1 MKRPAMH
8 RKSLSLLIKAACAG
22 LCLAS
27 AMVFAAPPTQRQQE
41 FSNKATVR
49 SDRKNPRKAPEKIA
63 PGKSPET
70 RGAGGQTVTSI
81 TAPTDSTDAA
91 EAPLDAPVTAAGAL
105 PQGCYYHTVLLRD
118 TIRVI
123 FVNLY
128 NYPENSAIPVTM
140 TQTNPGIMGFAM
152 TDAGPY
158 TPTVDLIVNTN
169 SNGDGTSAPVF
180 TQGQT
185 LGYTITY
192 GDTPYGATTTLD
204 FNVLPQC
211 NCPAI
216 PVVP

>member
-8 RKSLSLLIKAACAG
+8 SKSPSSLIKVACAS
-22 LCLAS
+22 LFLAS
-27 AMVFAAPPTQRQQE
+27 ALVFAASPQQRQQ
-41 FSNKATVR
+41 SANSVTLK
-49 SDRKNPRKAPEKIA
+49 SDRRNPRKAPEKTE
-63 PGKSPET
+63 PPKKSPET
-70 RGAGGQTVTSI
+70 RAAAGQTATS
-81 TAPTDSTDAA
+81 TSTDSADAPQV
-91 EAPLDAPVTAAGAL
+91 PLDAPVTAAGAP
-105 PQGCYYHTVLLRD
+105 PQNCDYHTVLVRD

-140 TQTNPGIMGFAM
+140 TQTNAGIMGFAM
-152 TDAGPY
+152 TDTGPY
-158 TPTVDLIVNTN
+158 TPTVNLVVNTDGSGN
-169 SNGDGTSAPVF
+169 GTSAPVF

-185 LGYTITY
+185 VGYTIAY